1 MWVPALFLQPLD
13 GWMSPAL
20 GEVSSFGGVGEDQ
33 QVPFHSW
40 HPSARRGPGPGWES
54 SVPGAVPTAVGTR
67 SSHPNTVPSLCRG
80 DAISYARIHQQ
91 QKQMDEEKLTGALE
105 GQAL

>member
-1 MWVPALFLQPLD
+1 MGGPSSR
-13 GWMSPAL
+13 G
-20 GEVSSFGGVGEDQ
+20 GERLWWG
-33 QVPFHSW
+33 
-40 HPSARRGPGPGWES
+40 RRGPASLISLLASLGTERPWPQLEH
-54 SVPGAVPTAVGTR
+54 PCARRLPTMVGTQD
-67 SSHPNTVPSLCRG
+67 SCPHAVPSLCRG

>member
-1 MWVPALFLQPLD
+1 MGPSSLSAAV
-13 GWMSPAL
+13 GRVGPAL
-20 GEVSSFGGVGEDQ
+20 GAVSSFGGVGEDQ
-33 QVPFHSW
+33 RVSFHSW
-40 HPSARRGPGPGWES
+40 HPSARRGPGPGWDTS
-54 SVPGAVPTAVGTR
+54 LPGAVPTMVGTW
-67 SSHPNTVPSLCRG
+67 SSHPSAVPSLCRG

>member
-20 GEVSSFGGVGEDQ
+20 GEVSSFGAVGEDQ
-33 QVPFHSW
+33 QVLFHSW
-40 HPSARRGPGPGWES
+40 HPSAQRGPGPGWETS
-54 SVPGAVPTAVGTR
+54 APTTVGTR

>member
-1 MWVPALFLQPLD
+1 MGPSPLPAAV
-13 GWMSPAL
+13 GWTGPAL
-20 GEVSSFGGVGEDQ
+20 GAVSGFEGVGKGQ
-33 QVPFHSW
+33 QVSFHCW
-40 HPSARRGPGPGWES
+40 QVSAQRGLGSGWETS
-54 SVPGAVPTAVGTR
+54 LPDAVPTMVDTR
-67 SSHPNTVPSLCRG
+67 TSHPRAVPSLCRG